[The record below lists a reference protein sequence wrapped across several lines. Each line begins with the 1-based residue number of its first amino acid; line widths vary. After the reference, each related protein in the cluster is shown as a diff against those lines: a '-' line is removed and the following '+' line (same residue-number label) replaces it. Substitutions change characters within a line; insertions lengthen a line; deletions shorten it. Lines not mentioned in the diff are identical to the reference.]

1 MFVFFSH
8 LLWVSKSKSNNYL
21 RLGAGVKAD
30 VCLYVPETALH
41 IEIVDFKKYICLE
54 MCENI

>member
-1 MFVFFSH
+1 MYFV
-8 LLWVSKSKSNNYL
+8 VSMSITYYGFLKVKVISKSNNYL

-41 IEIVDFKKYICLE
+41 IEIVDF
-54 MCENI
+54 